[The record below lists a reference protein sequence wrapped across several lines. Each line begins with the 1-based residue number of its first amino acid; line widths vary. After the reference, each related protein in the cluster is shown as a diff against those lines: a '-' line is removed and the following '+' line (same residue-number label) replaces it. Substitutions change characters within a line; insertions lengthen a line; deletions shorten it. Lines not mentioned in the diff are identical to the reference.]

1 VSLTVVTLV
10 GLILLDQVTRGVLR
24 TQQLSA
30 VAEAES
36 GLRYAQEALADLQVS
51 GNREQELEELT
62 QQLASRGGQA
72 GTYDVVVVDPR
83 PDDQLALASGGEVSL
98 SDLPGELREVVAVD
112 QQLARAYTRVT
123 RAGRRVPALAV
134 GAPVG
139 TPVGRFELYFVF
151 PLGNEADTLS
161 LVRRTLLG
169 GGFALALLVAAV
181 AGLVARQVVT
191 PVRLAARTAERFAAG
206 RLESRMRVR
215 GADELAR
222 LGEAFNEMAA
232 SLQQKISQLQELSRV
247 QQRFVADVSHEL
259 RTPLTTVRMAADLIH
274 SARLSFPG
282 EVGRSAELLQHEL
295 DRFESLLGDLLEISR
310 FDAGAA
316 TLETEVVSM
325 SEVVSRVVEALSAL
339 AARRGSDLVLRLARP
354 DDVLLD
360 ADPRRVERI
369 LRNLVANAVEHG
381 EGLPIEITVHA
392 DDNAVAV
399 VVRDHGV
406 GLQPGDASRV
416 FSRFWRAD
424 AARARHLAGGS
435 GLGLSIAFEDTRL
448 HGGWL
453 QAWGSPGQG
462 AAFRLTLPR
471 RAGDEVR
478 SSPLQLEPP
487 VVVRG

>member
-1 VSLTVVTLV
+1 V
-10 GLILLDQVTRGVLR
+10 
-24 TQQLSA
+24 
-30 VAEAES
+30 ES
-36 GLRYAQEALADLQVS
+36 GLRYAQEALADLKPTDD
-51 GNREQELEELT
+51 REQRLDELAG
-62 QQLASRGGQA
+62 QLAGRGGQA
-72 GTYDVVVVDPR
+72 GAYDVVLVDPN
-83 PDDQLALASGGEVSL
+83 PEDELVITAGEGDVSVL
-98 SDLPGELREVVAVD
+98 DLPAELRAVVKEE
-112 QQLARAYTRVT
+112 QQLARTYVRVT
-123 RAGRRVPALAV
+123 RPGGRVPALAL
-134 GAPVG
+134 G
-139 TPVGRFELYFVF
+139 TPVATPAGDFELYFLF
-151 PLGNEADTLS
+151 QLRNEQDTLS

-169 GGFALALLVAAV
+169 GGVALALLVAAV

-206 RLESRMRVR
+206 RLESRMRVS

-282 EVGRSAELLQHEL
+282 DVGRSAELLQTEL
-295 DRFESLLGDLLEISR
+295 DRFEALLADLLEISR

-316 TLETEVVSM
+316 VLDTEVMSM
-325 SEVVSRVVEALSAL
+325 SEAVEHVVEALSPL
-339 AARRGSDLVLRLARP
+339 AARRGSELVVRLPRP
-354 DDVLLD
+354 ADVFVE

-369 LRNLVANAVEHG
+369 LRNLLANAVEHG
-381 EGLPIEITVHA
+381 EGMPIELTVAA
-392 DDNAVAV
+392 DEECVAV

-406 GLQPGDASRV
+406 GLGPGDASRV
-416 FSRFWRAD
+416 FTRFWRAD
-424 AARARHLAGGS
+424 AARTRHVAGGS
-435 GLGLSIAFEDTRL
+435 GLGLSIAFEDARL

-471 RAGDEVR
+471 RAGAEVR
-478 SSPLQLEPP
+478 SSPLPLEQP
-487 VVVRG
+487 VAISG